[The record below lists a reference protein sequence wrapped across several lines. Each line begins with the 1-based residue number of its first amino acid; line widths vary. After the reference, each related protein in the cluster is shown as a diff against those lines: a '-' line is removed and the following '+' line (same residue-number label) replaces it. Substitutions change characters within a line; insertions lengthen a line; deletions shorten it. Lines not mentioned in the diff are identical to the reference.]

1 MQFKAILQ
9 SANVEI
15 TQFAQYL
22 LDKEYDIIA
31 ATNQSKQKPNTTI
44 APILLRAQIIK
55 KQLEQKNVI
64 AATLENREAEI
75 KQMKLAAKLKQEELS
90 EMQIRKGL
98 AEKKLS
104 VLQNEHDSKISELER
119 KYEETLE
126 LLRKK
131 EKEFEDTMDHL
142 QNDIE
147 SLETERS
154 TLKDKLKTINTKR
167 GIVHSE
173 SEDQNISTSVPV
185 SAISSSSPHLIEE
198 MSLMKSLLIEERN
211 KRLQIQANEMK
222 NKLRKL
228 EPIFVPK
235 PRDKRIIELEKEL
248 AKMKHDWL
256 LGLISINPKKQETL
270 KHIKNGI
277 ELKAKVLASEILEEY
292 LNRNPH
298 RAAQSDFSHFPTVEI
313 SKEFNLI

>member
-198 MSLMKSLLIEERN
+198 MN
-211 KRLQIQANEMK
+211 QANEMK